1 MTARP
6 PSPTLCFGRFE
17 LNRETGELRKSGIKI
32 RLRGQ
37 SLQILQCLLEE
48 PGRLWSR
55 EDLRSRLWPN
65 GTFVEFDHSL
75 NVAVNRLRDRLGDST
90 EKPRYIETV
99 PGVGYRFVA
108 SVESPNE
115 TPHPDLHRPEPGPEL
130 PVPAI
135 RSSGGS
141 PKLLRSYVA
150 VGCALLLA
158 FLAWSAWKGTATH
171 PAAAEKS
178 LIRSVAVLPLTEIG
192 ASASDEYFADG
203 MTEELIT
210 ELGRVSSFRV
220 ISRTSVMQ
228 YKNGVRSV
236 PEIGRQLNVDALI
249 EGTVRRSGGRVRI
262 TARLV
267 STASEHLIWQKA
279 YEGDMRDVLML
290 QSDVAHDIAGNIRTR
305 LAPQEARGAVAYKR
319 LDPET
324 HEDYLRGQYILD
336 RRTAESM
343 NSAVEYFQRAVQ
355 RDPQYAQAYVGLAT
369 AYELLG
375 SYEVLPPD
383 KSYPLA
389 IKFANKALEL
399 DDTLSDAYSA
409 RATAED
415 GYEFDW
421 AAAERDFQRAIALDP
436 NSVLAHHGYG
446 EHFTG
451 VGKPERAIAELKIA
465 RELDPLSLPL
475 MNAIG
480 RMYRE
485 AHQYDE
491 AIQQCKQSLVL
502 DPNFAMGHWCLG
514 QAFLAKRQFAEA
526 TSELRRA
533 DELGTTPLIVCDL
546 GCAYAA
552 SGKKVEAR
560 AILNSLKK
568 KSQFTYVSP
577 YLIASIYS
585 ELGENDE
592 AFKWLDKAYD
602 TRDGLSYL
610 VADPMMDP
618 LRSDPRYLRLINRL
632 HLPQN
637 PSN

>member
-1 MTARP
+1 
-6 PSPTLCFGRFE
+6 
-17 LNRETGELRKSGIKI
+17 LNLETGELRKSGIKI
-32 RLRGQ
+32 RLQGQ
-37 SLQILQCLLEE
+37 SLQILLCLLEE

-55 EDLRSRLWPN
+55 EDLRNRLWPN

-75 NVAVNRLRDRLGDST
+75 NVAVNRVRDRLGDSA

-108 SVESPNE
+108 PVDFTTE
-115 TPHPDLHRPEPGPEL
+115 TPLPDFPRPDPPEPV
-130 PVPAI
+130 VPSSTRHPKFI
-135 RSSGGS
+135 RLYWAG
-141 PKLLRSYVA
+141 
-150 VGCALLLA
+150 GCALLLA
-158 FLAWSAWKGTATH
+158 FLAWFAWKRTATH
-171 PAAAEKS
+171 PAAAKES

-192 ASASDEYFADG
+192 ADAREEYFADG

-210 ELGRVSSFRV
+210 ELGKMSSFRV

-228 YKNGVRSV
+228 YKSSIRSL

-249 EGTVRRSGGRVRI
+249 EGTVRRSEGRVRI

-267 STASEHLIWQKA
+267 RAAPELLIWQKA
-279 YEGDMRDVLML
+279 YEGDARDILML
-290 QSDVAHDIAGNIRTR
+290 QSDVARDIAGNIRAR
-305 LAPQEARGAVAYKR
+305 LSPQPAPGAVAHRR

-324 HEDYLRGQYILD
+324 HEDYLRGQFFLD

-343 NSAVEYFQRAVQ
+343 NTAVGYFQQAVQ
-355 RDPQYAQAYVGLAT
+355 RDPEYAQAYVGLAI
-369 AYELLG
+369 AYDLLG
-375 SYEVLPPD
+375 SYEVLPPN
-383 KSYPLA
+383 KSFPLA
-389 IKFANKALEL
+389 IKFANTALEL
-399 DDTLSDAYSA
+399 DDTLSEAYSA
-409 RATAED
+409 RGTAED

-421 AAAERDFQRAIALDP
+421 SAADRDFQRAIALDP

-446 EHFTG
+446 EYFTG
-451 VGKPERAIAELKIA
+451 LGNAERAISELKIA

-475 MNAIG
+475 MSAIG

-491 AIQQCKQSLVL
+491 AIQYCKQSLVL

-514 QAFLAKRQFAEA
+514 QVYLAKRQFAEA

-552 SGKKVEAR
+552 SGKKMEAR

-568 KSQFTYVSP
+568 KSRFTYVSP

-592 AFKWLDKAYD
+592 AFKWLEKAYD

-610 VADPMMDP
+610 AADPMIDP
-618 LRSDPRYLRLINRL
+618 LRSDTRYLSLVERLK
-632 HLPQN
+632 LPQK
-637 PSN
+637 